1 MFVKCD
7 CENCGGSIEFDEKDD
22 ERVCSCPHCGKETTL
37 KAPKPAFSYQKPP
50 SDASPIAQQFPIKKM
65 NQDTAGGCFF
75 SLLGAVLLIGGL
87 YGLLLSGS
95 FWGVPAIIVSLIIFA
110 SSWSL
115 SKKFVCTNCGNRV
128 DGDQVKLCPT
138 CKVVLY
144 KDSRW

>member
-7 CENCGGSIEFDEKDD
+7 CQHCGGGIEFDEKDD
-22 ERVCSCPHCGKETTL
+22 KRLCDCPHCGKEMIL
-37 KAPKPAFSYQKPP
+37 MVPPAKLYQQPP
-50 SDASPIAQQFPIKKM
+50 MPVPPIAKQFPIKKM

-87 YGLLLSGS
+87 YGLVVNP
-95 FWGVPAIIVSLIIFA
+95 FWGVPAIIVSLIICA

-115 SKKFVCTNCGNRV
+115 SNKFVCTNCGNRV
-128 DGDQVKLCPT
+128 DGEQVKLCPT

-144 KDSRW
+144 QKGWW